1 MRIGALGKT
10 YEDGQYITKQGES
23 GQCMYIVQQG
33 CVEVVVEGREGEVVL
48 SRLEIGDVFGEMAL
62 FTGKPRS
69 ASVRAQG
76 SARVLTVDKRG
87 FLRRVHEDPSLA
99 FHILQ
104 RMSERIQALD
114 EEVVRLRS
122 RQP

>member
-1 MRIGALGKT
+1 MRLGALGKT

-62 FTGKPRS
+62 FTGEPRS

-87 FLRRVHEDPSLA
+87 FLQRIHEDPSLA
-99 FHILQ
+99 FRILQ

-122 RQP
+122 RQQ

>member
-1 MRIGALGKT
+1 MRLGALGKT

-33 CVEVVVEGREGEVVL
+33 CVEVVVEGGEGEIVL

-62 FTGKPRS
+62 FTGEPRS

-87 FLRRVHEDPSLA
+87 FLQRIHEDPSLA
-99 FHILQ
+99 FRILQ

-122 RQP
+122 RQQ

>member
-1 MRIGALGKT
+1 MRLGALGKT

-23 GQCMYIVQQG
+23 GQCMYIIQQG

-48 SRLEIGDVFGEMAL
+48 SRLETGDVFGEMAL
-62 FTGKPRS
+62 FTGEPRS

-87 FLRRVHEDPSLA
+87 FLRRIHEDPSLA
-99 FHILQ
+99 FRILQ

-114 EEVVRLRS
+114 EEVVRLQG
-122 RQP
+122 RQ

>member
-1 MRIGALGKT
+1 MRLGALGKT

-33 CVEVVVEGREGEVVL
+33 CVEVVVEGREGEIVL

-62 FTGKPRS
+62 FTGEPRS

-87 FLRRVHEDPSLA
+87 FLRRIHEDPSLA
-99 FHILQ
+99 FRILQ

-122 RQP
+122 RQ

>member
-10 YEDGQYITKQGES
+10 YEGGQYITKQGES
-23 GQCMYIVQQG
+23 GQCMYIVQEG
-33 CVEVVVEGREGEVVL
+33 CVEVLVEGREGDIVL
-48 SRLEIGDVFGEMAL
+48 SRLETGDVFGEMAL
-62 FTGKPRS
+62 FTGEPRS

-114 EEVVRLRS
+114 EEVVRLRG
-122 RQP
+122 RQ

>member
-1 MRIGALGKT
+1 MRLGALGKT

-23 GQCMYIVQQG
+23 GQCMYIIQQG

-48 SRLEIGDVFGEMAL
+48 SRLETGDVFGEMAL
-62 FTGKPRS
+62 FTGEPRS

-87 FLRRVHEDPSLA
+87 FLRRIHEDPSLA
-99 FHILQ
+99 FRILQ

-114 EEVVRLRS
+114 EEVVRLRG
-122 RQP
+122 RQ

>member
-10 YEDGQYITKQGES
+10 YEDGQHITKQGES

-33 CVEVVVEGREGEVVL
+33 CVEVVVEGQEGEVVL
-48 SRLEIGDVFGEMAL
+48 ARIETGDVFGEMAL
-62 FTGKPRS
+62 FTGEPRS

-87 FLRRVHEDPSLA
+87 FLRRIHEDPSLA

-122 RQP
+122 RQ

>member
-1 MRIGALGKT
+1 MRLGALGKT

-33 CVEVVVEGREGEVVL
+33 CVEVVVEGREGEIVL

-62 FTGKPRS
+62 FTGEPRS

-87 FLRRVHEDPSLA
+87 FLRRIHEDPSLA

-122 RQP
+122 RQ